1 VKTWLASLMKK
12 VGGGEPEEPP
22 RLAAR
27 RVLFVCMGNI
37 CRSPTAEGVF
47 RKLVA
52 ERAPDLD
59 IEIDSAGTHGYHQGA
74 PPDPRARRAAERRG
88 VDLAS
93 LRARRVVG
101 TDFAYFELVLAMD
114 EQNLQH
120 LLEECPSEYRDRVRL
135 FLEFAPHLERREVPD
150 PYYGGSSGFEHV
162 LDLVEQASAGLLEYL
177 LRTPPPDPAP
187 PASDAGGRAAEP
199 VER

>member
-1 VKTWLASLMKK
+1 MKTWLAGLIKK
-12 VGGGEPEEPP
+12 VGGGAAEEPRP
-22 RLAAR
+22 AAR

-59 IEIDSAGTHGYHQGA
+59 IEIDSAGTHGYHEGA

-88 VDLAS
+88 VDLGS
-93 LRARRVVG
+93 LRARRVVV
-101 TDFAYFELVLAMD
+101 TDFSRFELVLAMD
-114 EQNLQH
+114 EENLQR
-120 LLEECPSEYRDRVRL
+120 LREDCPAEYRDRVRL

-162 LDLVEQASAGLLEYL
+162 LDLVEAAGVGLLEHL
-177 LRTPPPDPAP
+177 LSTPPPAPP
-187 PASDAGGRAAEP
+187 PASDAGG
-199 VER
+199 ERGRRDP